1 MYRNLRDAIGTAA
14 AVIVCVIL
22 AMLLAAGLS
31 LAGWKIA
38 ALMAPAQGAAQQQT
52 QNNDPNNRTTA
63 QDAFNKLNEAIKGDV
78 FKIHQDKALFGDRP
92 TDPQDKA
99 ELALDQAKCTG
110 DVNEYDA
117 DAQDMNMKDWR
128 PAEDPEGFSI
138 DICQ

>member
-1 MYRNLRDAIGTAA
+1 MYRNLRDAIGATA
-14 AVIVCVIL
+14 AVIVCAIL

-38 ALMAPAQGAAQQQT
+38 AMLAPAQGAAQQQI

-63 QDAFNKLNEAIKGDV
+63 QDAFTQLHEAIKGDV
-78 FKIHQDKALFGDRP
+78 FKIHQDKTDFGDHP

-99 ELALDQAKCTG
+99 QLDLDRSKCTG
-110 DVNEYDA
+110 DVNAYNT
-117 DAQDMNMKDWR
+117 DAQDMNMKDWM
-128 PAEDPEGFSI
+128 PAGYPLGYSI